1 MKDLLEKYGIRDFTE
16 GELFRKCIPPA
27 VLYENILP
35 TLCILQ
41 KIRDTI
47 GVPIF
52 IHSAY
57 RDPVYNYRVHGAIHS
72 LHLKF
77 NALDFSPLRFDSAQ
91 VRNLFYDIVSG
102 KFNLEM
108 QWKGNLISVNEKLM
122 GIGLY
127 PAFIHLDTRGVF
139 GRKGV
144 TFNGPKSEVQGHE
157 GGMGCRK

>member
-27 VLYENILP
+27 VLYENVLP

-47 GVPIF
+47 RIPIV

-77 NALDFSPLRFDSAQ
+77 NALDFSPAGFDAVQ
-91 VRNLFYDIVSG
+91 IRKLYMDIASG

-108 QWKGNLISVNEKLM
+108 QWKGRLINVNENIM
-122 GIGLY
+122 GLGLY
-127 PAFIHLDTRGVF
+127 PAFIHLDTRGVL
-139 GRKGV
+139 GRKGSRFEV
-144 TFNGPKSEVQGHE
+144 KPGPTSDVR
-157 GGMGCRK
+157 RKERSKA